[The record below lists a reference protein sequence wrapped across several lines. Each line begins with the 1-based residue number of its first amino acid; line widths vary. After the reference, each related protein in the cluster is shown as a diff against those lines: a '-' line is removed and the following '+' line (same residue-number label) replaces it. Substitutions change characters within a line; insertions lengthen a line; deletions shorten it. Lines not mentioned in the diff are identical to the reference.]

1 MDPSPNTKWNH
12 NILNKYNNQTK
23 NKNPNTHS
31 TPHSNTHSNTHTHS
45 TPFFNNHTN
54 PYSYSNPQPSGYNRV
69 ETFDTSP
76 LQLPLLT
83 PLFHFSN
90 PPPVLQNRKELGN
103 NTAPPNQRN
112 EAFTNS
118 EPKVYQPRNTSI
130 VEFIPGYS
138 TFSSLLFQKK
148 PIQEGAKSKAP
159 PKPPGKPNKNEIEV
173 DFKKEGNPD
182 LAVAKFVVG
191 ALVVESIA
199 TTAMKENTKNNEAKA
214 ATATANANTTGAPG
228 AASRPTGAPAAAPV
242 PVPTPGAAPAPPTD
256 PAAAIARMSASV
268 SATANAA
275 SAPPSDPAAAIARMS
290 ASVSATTRAVSQT
303 VPLDECDYEE
313 DEDDILVS
321 NAAKPK
327 YESAYT
333 PRVNTIDI
341 TNTNLVSKLEQPQVE
356 NNPFTSDSMNTPV
369 SEVKPKKEKFTNRWS
384 SIIETLVGSDN
395 QQPSLDD
402 IEVSPE
408 ETYEDTIKKWKE
420 IGDAIKE
427 YNPLG
432 MLKLACV
439 FVYDELYVKIM
450 LKGKFQQSLYGK
462 MKENYFM
469 FIYLLISILV
479 TYNLFYLYFYRDF
492 QNERIAFIPV
502 EKLNGFYILNY
513 VINPVKLMYSS
524 LLIARDFIEEKLD
537 EAYRKDVIGKHDKY
551 KIIIIMLFLFSVLFV
566 SQFMGILYD
575 AFFNTLSLKNDDFG
589 NYALIVIVIYG
600 FYCFGLEVC
609 NDPTLRFWPVFIV
622 SLIRFI
628 IILIISTS
636 FTWLAVFLVCVII
649 FLSTVFPWMVIYSQQ
664 QFEIFQEING
674 FCHDLLEL
682 KRVDRAKIKEMAGKF
697 MEEKQDVKD
706 ETKEETPVQTSLLGA
721 AGKGEDSFTSTAI
734 NMVVPDGV
742 AKKALK
748 TFIKGGNCATDEKNE
763 CHVPKKGFMELDLS
777 GKFALSF
784 KNTALYLYK
793 RVFYI
798 AFIILLLVHI
808 TLYHQNIDRNTYKD
822 FWIIQ
827 ICVCSGLITLFLL
840 LMYMTDQVTPMVG
853 NGLMGVTGLTI
864 IGLFFGYSVVIY
876 NFFNSYAQYG
886 ASKAGIKI

>member
-1 MDPSPNTKWNH
+1 MDPPPNTKWNH

-23 NKNPNTHS
+23 NRNPNTHS
-31 TPHSNTHSNTHTHS
+31 TPLSNTHSHTHS
-45 TPFFNNHTN
+45 TPFFNTHTN

-90 PPPVLQNRKELGN
+90 SPPVSKNTKELGN
-103 NTAPPNQRN
+103 NNTHHQRT

-118 EPKVYQPRNTSI
+118 EPKVYEPRNTSI

-148 PIQEGAKSKAP
+148 PIQEGAKGKAP
-159 PKPPGKPNKNEIEV
+159 PKPAGKPNKNEKEV
-173 DFKKEGNPD
+173 DFKHDNSD
-182 LAVAKFVVG
+182 LAVAKLVVG
-191 ALVVESIA
+191 AMVVDSIA

-214 ATATANANTTGAPG
+214 ATANANAAAAAANAGAPG
-228 AASRPTGAPAAAPV
+228 AAPATANAA
-242 PVPTPGAAPAPPTD
+242 TPGAAPATAK
-256 PAAAIARMSASV
+256 AAAK
-268 SATANAA
+268 AA
-275 SAPPSDPAAAIARMS
+275 
-290 ASVSATTRAVSQT
+290 
-303 VPLDECDYEE
+303 PLDECDYEE
-313 DEDDILVS
+313 DEDDVLPS
-321 NAAKPK
+321 NAAKSK

-333 PRVNTIDI
+333 PRVNTTDI
-341 TNTNLVSKLEQPQVE
+341 TNTNLGKKLEEPQVE
-356 NNPFTSDSMNTPV
+356 NNPFTSEIMNTPV
-369 SEVKPKKEKFTNRWS
+369 SEAKPKKEKFTNRWS
-384 SIIETLVGSDN
+384 SIIENMSGSDN

-402 IEVSPE
+402 IEVNPE
-408 ETYEDTIKKWKE
+408 ESYEDTIKNWKK
-420 IGDAIKE
+420 IGEAIKE

-432 MLKLACV
+432 MIKLVCV
-439 FVYDELYVKIM
+439 FVYDEIYVKIM

-551 KIIIIMLFLFSVLFV
+551 KIIIVMLFLFSVLFV

-589 NYALIVIVIYG
+589 NYILIVIVIYG

-636 FTWLAVFLVCVII
+636 FTWLAVFLICVII
-649 FLSTVFPWMVIYSQQ
+649 FLSTVFPWMVIYSKQ

-682 KRVDRAKIKEMAGKF
+682 KRVDRKKIKEMAGKF
-697 MEEKQDVKD
+697 MEEKQDVKE
-706 ETKEETPVQTSLLGA
+706 ETKEKSPVHPPLLDAVEGNNSLTS
-721 AGKGEDSFTSTAI
+721 KAI
-734 NMVVPDGV
+734 DMVVPDGII
-742 AKKALK
+742 KTALNSAMKPDAVK
-748 TFIKGGNCATDEKNE
+748 TFMKGGNCATDENNE
-763 CHVPKKGFMELDLS
+763 CHAPKKGFMELDLS
-777 GKFALSF
+777 GKFVLSF

-798 AFIILLLVHI
+798 AFIILLIVHI
-808 TLYHQNIDRNTYKD
+808 ILYHQNIDRNTYKD

-827 ICVCSGLITLFLL
+827 ICVCSGLITLFLFL
-840 LMYMTDQVTPMVG
+840 FFNTDKVTPMVG
-853 NGLMGVTGLTI
+853 NGLMGVTGLAT
-864 IGLFFGYSVVIY
+864 IGLFFGYNVVIY